1 MNYIKQ
7 TRIENVVG
15 FCPHNGDYSYEKK
28 GRSYLVLDGVILE
41 KGEAPCA
48 LSLLEG
54 RICMFGMLRE
64 DLNYTGGLYL

>member
-48 LSLLEG
+48 LSLSLSEFA
-54 RICMFGMLRE
+54 IFSPYCL
-64 DLNYTGGLYL
+64 DYLL

>member
-28 GRSYLVLDGVILE
+28 RKELPS
-41 KGEAPCA
+41 P
-48 LSLLEG
+48 
-54 RICMFGMLRE
+54 
-64 DLNYTGGLYL
+64 

>member
-41 KGEAPCA
+41 KGEVPCA
-48 LSLLEG
+48 LSLRG
-54 RICMFGMLRE
+54 THM
-64 DLNYTGGLYL
+64 YVW